1 MLPPF
6 SWAEQIL
13 LVLPAQ
19 GDAAELDPTWRK
31 YLEESCTQSN
41 HARGKHL
48 HQSSNP
54 AFWPPLQLQ
63 LLAAK
68 YSSAHQKPHRVTEF
82 EGLN

>member
-41 HARGKHL
+41 TMQEGNTFTKAATQPSGHL
-48 HQSSNP
+48 CN
-54 AFWPPLQLQ
+54 
-63 LLAAK
+63 
-68 YSSAHQKPHRVTEF
+68 Y
-82 EGLN
+82 NC